1 MNIKKTILLY
11 SKSKKNIDKITSIL
25 EGKNYILQTE
35 KTIKDLSFHSDA
47 ARLLIID
54 ISDLQSVGD
63 IKLRELLSDIE
74 KLSMAKIII
83 IDRSQIKFLSESKT
97 EFDDFVLFSQL
108 ELELVVRI
116 KLVLLKNKIF
126 PSKNSIV
133 VNDLVLNLDKY
144 ELSVNNRLIELTFK
158 EFELFKLLLQHQ
170 DKVFSRNKLLS
181 AVWEYDFYG
190 GSRTVDVHMRR
201 LRSKIPPPYNLMLKT
216 VRNVGYMF
224 SS

>member
-83 IDRSQIKFLSESKT
+83 IDRSQIKFLFKN
-97 EFDDFVLFSQL
+97 
-108 ELELVVRI
+108 I
-116 KLVLLKNKIF
+116 K
-126 PSKNSIV
+126 SI
-133 VNDLVLNLDKY
+133 
-144 ELSVNNRLIELTFK
+144 S
-158 EFELFKLLLQHQ
+158 
-170 DKVFSRNKLLS
+170 
-181 AVWEYDFYG
+181 
-190 GSRTVDVHMRR
+190 
-201 LRSKIPPPYNLMLKT
+201 
-216 VRNVGYMF
+216 
-224 SS
+224 